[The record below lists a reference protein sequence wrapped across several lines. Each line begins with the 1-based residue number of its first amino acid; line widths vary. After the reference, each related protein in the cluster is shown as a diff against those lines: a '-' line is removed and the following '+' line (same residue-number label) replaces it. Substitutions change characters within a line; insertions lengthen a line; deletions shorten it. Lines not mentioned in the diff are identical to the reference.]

1 MSVIKP
7 EFLQLNVEWNAEPNS
22 PEPRV
27 KVQGFDIIL
36 RFYVNPFQFREFE
49 ADEFGFLRF
58 VNCARYR
65 VGPTN
70 DEGWYRCQC
79 RFRQIAPNWGAFY
92 EVLGDTK

>member
-27 KVQGFDIIL
+27 EVQGFDIIL

-58 VNCARYR
+58 VLCTISRW
-65 VGPTN
+65 P
-70 DEGWYRCQC
+70 DE
-79 RFRQIAPNWGAFY
+79 
-92 EVLGDTK
+92 